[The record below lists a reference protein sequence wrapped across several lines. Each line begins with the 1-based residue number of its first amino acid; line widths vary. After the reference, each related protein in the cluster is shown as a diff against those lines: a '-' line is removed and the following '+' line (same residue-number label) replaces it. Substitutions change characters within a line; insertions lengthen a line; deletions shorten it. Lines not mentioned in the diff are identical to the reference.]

1 MSKPR
6 VRSSRLTR
14 YATLLMVVL
23 GLLTI
28 FVSTTLAVV
37 IVALGVAMYLFER
50 LLVARVQKSLD
61 ESE

>member
-1 MSKPR
+1 
-6 VRSSRLTR
+6 
-14 YATLLMVVL
+14 MVVL

>member
-14 YATLLMVVL
+14 YAILMMILL

-28 FVSTTLAVV
+28 FVNTTVAAV
-37 IVALGVAMYLFER
+37 IITLGVGMYLFER
-50 LLVARVQKSLD
+50 LMVGRVQRSLD
-61 ESE
+61 